1 LTARRRGVL
10 AAGLALGLGVSSGV
24 LPGVAR
30 ASSGRMVGFLSDF
43 DEIDDAVAICRAVI
57 LSLAPEA
64 RLLDISHRVT
74 PYDIAAG
81 ARMLAGSAPWLAAD
95 AVIMVVV
102 DPGVGSSRRAIVAR
116 TRRGQSLVLPDNGLI
131 TLLDAADPIVA
142 AREIRNEAW
151 MIGARRSSTFHGRDI
166 FAPVAGRLARGD
178 DWTGVGP
185 EIDPKSLLRLDLA
198 PPRIGPEGARVQ
210 AIGTDGPYGNLI
222 LDLSAEAFAG
232 LGWRWGETLPLT
244 VAGRPEPAPYVRT
257 FSDVPEGAV
266 LLYPDSRGRMSL
278 AINQGNY
285 AAARSVGP
293 GVEVLIPRRR

>member
-1 LTARRRGVL
+1 MASDRPLRRDLLAVGLVL
-10 AAGLALGLGVSSGV
+10 SLA
-24 LPGVAR
+24 PGVAR
-30 ASSGRMVGFLSDF
+30 AAPGRMVGFLSDF

-57 LSLAPEA
+57 LSLAPDA
-64 RLLDISHRVT
+64 RLLDITHRVP

-95 AVIMVVV
+95 AVIVGVV
-102 DPGVGSSRRAIVAR
+102 DPGVGSRRRAIVAR

-131 TLLDAADPIVA
+131 TLLDAADPVVA

-166 FAPVAGRLARGD
+166 FAPVAGHLARGD

-185 EIDPKSLLRLDLA
+185 AIDPKSLVRLDLA
-198 PPRIGPEGARVQ
+198 PPTIGPDGVRAH

-232 LGWRWGETLPLT
+232 LGWKLGEVVPLT

-266 LLYPDSRGRMSL
+266 LFYPDSRGRMSL
-278 AINQGNY
+278 ALNMGNY
-285 AAARSVGP
+285 AEARSVGP
-293 GVEVLIPRRR
+293 GAEVFIPRRRN

>member
-1 LTARRRGVL
+1 
-10 AAGLALGLGVSSGV
+10 
-24 LPGVAR
+24 
-30 ASSGRMVGFLSDF
+30 MVGFLSDF
-43 DEIDDAVAICRAVI
+43 DEIDDAAAICRAVI
-57 LSLAPEA
+57 LSLAPAA
-64 RLLDISHRVT
+64 RLLDISHRVP

-81 ARMLAGSAPWLAAD
+81 ARLLAGSAPWLAAD
-95 AVIMVVV
+95 AVIMGVV
-102 DPGVGSSRRAIVAR
+102 DPGVGSRRRAIVAR

-131 TLLDAADPIVA
+131 TLLDATDPVVA
-142 AREIRNEAW
+142 AREITAESW

-166 FAPVAGRLARGD
+166 FSPVAGRLARGD

-185 EIDPKSLLRLDLA
+185 GIDPKSLVRLDLS
-198 PPRIGPEGARVQ
+198 PPRVGLEGARAH

-232 LGWRWGETLPLT
+232 LGWRIGDVVPLT

-278 AINQGNY
+278 ALNLGNY
-285 AAARSVGP
+285 AAARGVAP
-293 GVEVLIPRRR
+293 GAEVFIPRRGN

>member
-1 LTARRRGVL
+1 
-10 AAGLALGLGVSSGV
+10 
-24 LPGVAR
+24 
-30 ASSGRMVGFLSDF
+30 MVGFLSDF

-57 LSLAPEA
+57 LSLAPDA
-64 RLLDISHRVT
+64 RLLDISHRVP
-74 PYDIAAG
+74 PYDVAAG
-81 ARMLAGSAPWLAAD
+81 ARLLAGSAPWLAPD

-102 DPGVGSSRRAIVAR
+102 DPGVGSRRRAIVAR

-131 TLLDAADPIVA
+131 TLLDATDPVVA
-142 AREIRNEAW
+142 AREITAEPW

-185 EIDPKSLLRLDLA
+185 GIDPKSLVRLDLS
-198 PPRIGPEGARVQ
+198 PPRVGPEGVRTH

-222 LDLSAEAFAG
+222 LDLPAEAFAG
-232 LGWRWGETLPLT
+232 LGWRLGDMVPLT

-278 AINQGNY
+278 ALNLGNY
-285 AAARSVGP
+285 AATRGVGP
-293 GVEVLIPRRR
+293 GVEVFIPRRRN

>member
-1 LTARRRGVL
+1 MTSARPPRRALL
-10 AAGLALGLGVSSGV
+10 AAGLALSLA
-24 LPGVAR
+24 PGVAC
-30 ASSGRMVGFLSDF
+30 AAPGRMVGFLSDF

-64 RLLDISHRVT
+64 RLLDISHRVP

-81 ARMLAGSAPWLAAD
+81 ARLLAGSAPWLSAD
-95 AVIMVVV
+95 AVIVGVV

-131 TLLDAADPIVA
+131 TLLDVADPVVA
-142 AREIRNEAW
+142 AREIRNAAW
-151 MIGARRSSTFHGRDI
+151 MIGARLSSTFHGRDI

-185 EIDPKSLLRLDLA
+185 ELDVKSLVRLDLA
-198 PPRIGPEGARVQ
+198 PPEVGPEGARVH

-232 LGWRWGETLPLT
+232 LGWSFGEVVPLT
-244 VAGRPEPAPYVRT
+244 VADRPEPAPYVRT
-257 FSDVPEGAV
+257 FSDVPQGAV

-278 AINQGNY
+278 ALNMGNY
-285 AAARSVGP
+285 AAARRVGP
-293 GVEVLIPRRR
+293 GAEVFIPHRR

>member
-1 LTARRRGVL
+1 MASAALNRRGL
-10 AAGLALGLGVSSGV
+10 MAAGLALALA
-24 LPGVAR
+24 PGVAR
-30 ASSGRMVGFLSDF
+30 AAPGRMVGFLSDF

-57 LSLAPEA
+57 LSLAPNA
-64 RLLDISHRVT
+64 RLLDISHRVP
-74 PYDIAAG
+74 PYDVAAG
-81 ARMLAGSAPWLAAD
+81 ARLLAGSAPWLAPD
-95 AVIMVVV
+95 AVIVVVV
-102 DPGVGSSRRAIVAR
+102 DPGVGSRRRAIVAR

-131 TLLDAADPIVA
+131 TLLDATDPVVA
-142 AREIRNEAW
+142 AREITAESW

-166 FAPVAGRLARGD
+166 FSPVAGRLARGD

-185 EIDPKSLLRLDLA
+185 GIDPKSLVRLDLS
-198 PPRIGPEGARVQ
+198 PPRVGPEGVRAH

-232 LGWRWGETLPLT
+232 LGWKFGDVVPLT

-278 AINQGNY
+278 ALNLGNY
-285 AAARSVGP
+285 AAARGVGA
-293 GVEVLIPRRR
+293 GAEVLVPRR

>member
-1 LTARRRGVL
+1 MTSALPRRDLL
-10 AAGLALGLGVSSGV
+10 AAGLALTLA
-24 LPGVAR
+24 PGMAR
-30 ASSGRMVGFLSDF
+30 AAPGRMVGFLSDF

-64 RLLDISHRVT
+64 RLLDISHRVP

-95 AVIMVVV
+95 AVIVGVV
-102 DPGVGSSRRAIVAR
+102 DPGVGSNRRAIVAR

-131 TLLDAADPIVA
+131 TVVDAADPVVA

-185 EIDPKSLLRLDLA
+185 EIDPKSLVRLDLA
-198 PPRIGPEGARVQ
+198 PPKIGAEGARVR

-232 LGWRWGETLPLT
+232 LGWKLGEVVPLT
-244 VAGRPEPAPYVRT
+244 VGGQPEPAPYVRT

-293 GVEVLIPRRR
+293 GAEVFIPRRRN

>member
-1 LTARRRGVL
+1 MPSADLPRRGLL
-10 AAGLALGLGVSSGV
+10 AAGLALSLV
-24 LPGVAR
+24 PGASR
-30 ASSGRMVGFLSDF
+30 AASGRMVGFLSDF

-57 LSLAPEA
+57 LSLAPDA
-64 RLLDISHRVT
+64 RLLDISHRVP
-74 PYDIAAG
+74 PYDVAAG
-81 ARMLAGSAPWLAAD
+81 ARLLAGSAPWLAPD

-102 DPGVGSSRRAIVAR
+102 DPGVGSRRRAIVAR

-131 TLLDAADPIVA
+131 TLLDATDPVVA
-142 AREIRNEAW
+142 AREITAEPW

-166 FAPVAGRLARGD
+166 FSPVAGRLARGD

-185 EIDPKSLLRLDLA
+185 GIDPKSLVRLDLS
-198 PPRIGPEGARVQ
+198 PPRVGLEGARAH

-232 LGWRWGETLPLT
+232 LGWRIGDVVPLT
-244 VAGRPEPAPYVRT
+244 VASRPEPAPYVRT

-278 AINQGNY
+278 ALNLGNY
-285 AAARSVGP
+285 AAARGVAP
-293 GVEVLIPRRR
+293 GAEVFIPRRGN

>member
-1 LTARRRGVL
+1 MVSAALPRRGLL
-10 AAGLALGLGVSSGV
+10 AAGLALSLVPGVS
-24 LPGVAR
+24 R
-30 ASSGRMVGFLSDF
+30 ATPGRMVGFLSDF

-57 LSLAPEA
+57 LSLAPDA
-64 RLLDISHRVT
+64 RLLDISHRVP
-74 PYDIAAG
+74 PYDVVAG
-81 ARMLAGSAPWLAAD
+81 ARLLAGSAPWLAAD

-131 TLLDAADPIVA
+131 TLLDATDPVVA

-166 FAPVAGRLARGD
+166 FAPVAGHLARGD
-178 DWTGVGP
+178 DWAGVGP
-185 EIDPKSLLRLDLA
+185 EIDPKSLVRLDVA
-198 PPRIGPEGARVQ
+198 PPRIGPDGVRAH

-232 LGWRWGETLPLT
+232 LGWRIGDVVPLT

-257 FSDVPEGAV
+257 FSDVPEGSV
-266 LLYPDSRGRMSL
+266 LFYPDSRGRMSL
-278 AINQGNY
+278 ALNLGNY
-285 AAARSVGP
+285 AAARGVGP
-293 GVEVLIPRRR
+293 GVEVYIPRRP